1 MRSVNS
7 ARARRSTSSNSGK
20 LNVKRKKVRSTV
32 MNIKNGKEKNKIV
45 AKEQKLESAKF
56 KKKKKSNKQKHKKKS
71 TPQNCCISYIYV
83 SEGYLQ

>member
-45 AKEQKLESAKF
+45 AKEQKLESAKL
-56 KKKKKSNKQKHKKKS
+56 KKKKQTTIKLTEAQKKIHPPKLLYFLHIC
-71 TPQNCCISYIYV
+71 Q
-83 SEGYLQ
+83 